1 MTRKITN
8 RLIEMMDMGALDPTN
23 LAMMCL
29 KYMSESNV
37 VDMAR
42 LNGLNEL
49 INEEED
55 DNAA

>member
-8 RLIEMMDMGALDPTN
+8 RLIEMMDMGALDPIN

-37 VDMAR
+37 TDMAR